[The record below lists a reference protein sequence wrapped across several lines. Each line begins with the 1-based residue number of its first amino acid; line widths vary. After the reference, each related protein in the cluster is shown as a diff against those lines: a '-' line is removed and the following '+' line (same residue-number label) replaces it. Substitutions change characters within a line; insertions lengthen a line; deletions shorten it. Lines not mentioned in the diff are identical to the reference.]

1 MSHVSNLLDNYRK
14 FISLPWIP
22 GLAAQQRSIFLVYD
36 PSEELKVRLALGDFE
51 SATNASGHGW
61 ASAETDDWFADWMS
75 AQEYKEAYFEE
86 PDLFSEEQLEPF
98 VQYVADRIIE
108 TAGPVADDPG
118 AVVAF
123 AGAGSL
129 FGLVRVRKIAD
140 RVTRR
145 IKGRLVVF
153 FPGNCADN
161 NFRLLDGYDGWDYMA
176 TVITAD

>member
-1 MSHVSNLLDNYRK
+1 MSHASDLLDNYRK
-14 FISLPWIP
+14 FISLPWLP
-22 GLAAQQRSIFLVYD
+22 GQAAQQRSIFLVYN
-36 PSEELKVRLALGDFE
+36 PPEELKVRLLLGDFE
-51 SATNASGHGW
+51 SATKASGHGW
-61 ASAETDDWFADWMS
+61 ALAEADDWFAEWMS

-98 VQYVADRIIE
+98 ADYVADRIVE
-108 TAGPVADDPG
+108 TAGAVANDPD

-129 FGLVRVRKIAD
+129 FGLVRVREIAD

-145 IKGRLVVF
+145 ISGRLAVF
-153 FPGNCADN
+153 FPGNCNDN

-176 TVITAD
+176 TVITA